1 MKVLK
6 NRELFEEF
14 QHIGRQ
20 LIFKAH
26 LLANDIQTDRDELN
40 NWYKDMTQMSR
51 NLIHLRDKVVEYIK
65 GINE

>member
-40 NWYKDMTQMSR
+40 NWYKDMTQMSQD
-51 NLIHLRDKVVEYIK
+51 LLVLRDKVVKYIK
-65 GINE
+65 EIN